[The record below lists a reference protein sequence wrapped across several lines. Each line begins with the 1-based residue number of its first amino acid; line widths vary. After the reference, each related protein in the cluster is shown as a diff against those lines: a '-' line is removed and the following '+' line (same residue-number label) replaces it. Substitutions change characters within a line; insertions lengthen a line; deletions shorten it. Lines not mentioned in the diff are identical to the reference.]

1 MVIVMQLNR
10 SKMFLAGSAVF
21 AALLLGACAP
31 QQRSDVYYAP
41 QAMRPQNVA
50 LGTVEGVRP
59 VQINAPNTGV
69 GTVGG
74 AAIGGIAGSTMGGSY
89 NANAAGAIAGAIIGG
104 IAGTAIEQSANKRN
118 GVEITVHL
126 DSGQMIAIVQE
137 DVGDAYRPGD
147 RVRVLSDGYTTRV
160 SH

>member
-1 MVIVMQLNR
+1 MVIRMQTLR
-10 SKMFLAGSAVF
+10 SRMFPAGTIAL
-21 AALLLGACAP
+21 AALLLAGCAP

-41 QAMRPQNVA
+41 QTMRAQSVA

-59 VQINAPNTGV
+59 VQITAPNTGV

-74 AAIGGIAGSTMGGSY
+74 AALGGIAGSTMGGSY

-126 DSGQMIAIVQE
+126 DSGQMIALVQE